1 MAALQKKK
9 ELAITA
15 NSSEFLVGR
24 AGFEPATNG
33 LKVRG
38 ENHINQ
44 HLKRFFAPQ
53 NTCFRLPSLT
63 GEDMVSE
70 EFAEQERIDFSHLRP
85 APETTSSGKRWQPP
99 A

>member
-1 MAALQKKK
+1 VAIQRKKPVIAHRLF
-9 ELAITA
+9 EW
-15 NSSEFLVGR
+15 LVGR
-24 AGFEPATNG
+24 GRFELPTNG

-53 NTCFRLPSLT
+53 NTCLCLPSLT